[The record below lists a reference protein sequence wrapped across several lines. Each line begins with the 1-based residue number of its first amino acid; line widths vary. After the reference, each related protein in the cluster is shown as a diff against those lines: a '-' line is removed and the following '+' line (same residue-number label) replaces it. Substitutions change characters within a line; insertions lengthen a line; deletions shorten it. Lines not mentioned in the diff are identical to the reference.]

1 MSRRAVWGAVGRAVI
16 VTAPIAAVLY
26 LGYAAAGLPFAPF
39 DVFDWMARVLP
50 GSLVRFGIDTMVN
63 LLLLL
68 GLNVKDT
75 AKTAEQLQAIVGF
88 LVTLGVVGTVFL
100 VALRERRSRAVPAY
114 GGALGLLVAVPIIV
128 VVLSVYGTAKVSRVV
143 GTVWLLGVFIV
154 WGLGLGWVQLRTSV
168 RMRPPEPLEPSE
180 LPELPEPPEAY
191 TRRRFRLKVGG
202 AAATITVGGTALG
215 AYLRG
220 TDGGEGVATPSPVS
234 LPTEGRTVQP
244 VPGTRPEYTPLDE
257 HYQIDINTTPPRI
270 AEGEWRLKVHGEVDN
285 PLELTLPELKDRYPE
300 VGEFVTLSCI
310 SNPVAGPLI
319 STTLWTGV
327 PLADVLADAGVREG
341 AKYVQMHSEDGF
353 YETLSLELVRAEPGI
368 MLVHSFDGRP
378 LPEKHGYPLRIH
390 IPNRYGMKQPK
401 WIVALE
407 VTEEYREGYWVERG
421 WSEEATVRTTSVIDA
436 VAVDDPIKRGGQ
448 TYIPVGG
455 IAYAGARGIS
465 AVEVKVDEGPW
476 QPAEIREALSDRT
489 WVVWRYEWPFAEGE
503 HSFTVRCVGG
513 EGTPQLTEEAGTFPD
528 GAAGLHSRK
537 ESL

>member
-50 GSLVRFGIDTMVN
+50 GSLVRFGVDTMVN

-202 AAATITVGGTALG
+202 AAAALG
-215 AYLRG
+215 QRA
-220 TDGGEGVATPSPVS
+220 
-234 LPTEGRTVQP
+234 
-244 VPGTRPEYTPLDE
+244 
-257 HYQIDINTTPPRI
+257 
-270 AEGEWRLKVHGEVDN
+270 
-285 PLELTLPELKDRYPE
+285 
-300 VGEFVTLSCI
+300 
-310 SNPVAGPLI
+310 PVAGETRLPPPDSYPQPLRDETAEVDRC
-319 STTLWTGV
+319 SRGHGGV
-327 PLADVLADAGVREG
+327 PGGILGGAGRVGGGYGADHLGDRCGGRGRSHQARGADVHTGGRDCLRWRAGHLCRGCLLYTSDA
-341 AKYVQMHSEDGF
+341 A
-353 YETLSLELVRAEPGI
+353 
-368 MLVHSFDGRP
+368 
-378 LPEKHGYPLRIH
+378 
-390 IPNRYGMKQPK
+390 
-401 WIVALE
+401 
-407 VTEEYREGYWVERG
+407 
-421 WSEEATVRTTSVIDA
+421 
-436 VAVDDPIKRGGQ
+436 
-448 TYIPVGG
+448 
-455 IAYAGARGIS
+455 
-465 AVEVKVDEGPW
+465 
-476 QPAEIREALSDRT
+476 
-489 WVVWRYEWPFAEGE
+489 
-503 HSFTVRCVGG
+503 
-513 EGTPQLTEEAGTFPD
+513 
-528 GAAGLHSRK
+528 
-537 ESL
+537 

>member
-50 GSLVRFGIDTMVN
+50 GSLVRFGVDTMVN

-75 AKTAEQLQAIVGF
+75 AKTAEQLQAILGF

-114 GGALGLLVAVPIIV
+114 GGELGLLVAVPIIV
-128 VVLSVYGTAKVSRVV
+128 VVLSVYGTAKVSRDV
-143 GTVWLLGVFIV
+143 GTACLLGVF
-154 WGLGLGWVQLRTSV
+154 
-168 RMRPPEPLEPSE
+168 
-180 LPELPEPPEAY
+180 
-191 TRRRFRLKVGG
+191 
-202 AAATITVGGTALG
+202 
-215 AYLRG
+215 
-220 TDGGEGVATPSPVS
+220 
-234 LPTEGRTVQP
+234 
-244 VPGTRPEYTPLDE
+244 
-257 HYQIDINTTPPRI
+257 
-270 AEGEWRLKVHGEVDN
+270 
-285 PLELTLPELKDRYPE
+285 
-300 VGEFVTLSCI
+300 TLSCI

-368 MLVHSFDGRP
+368 MLVHSFNGRP

-448 TYIPVGG
+448 TYIQVGG

-476 QPAEIREALSDRT
+476 QPAEIRQALSDRT